1 VSTHTVEP
9 AALRPSHAAPYIGV
23 SRARLYELIQTGH
36 IEARKLGSAT
46 VVLRTELDRYLAS
59 LPIWGGDDVPA
70 A

>member
-1 VSTHTVEP
+1 VSTSTVEP
-9 AALRPSHAAPYIGV
+9 AAYRPAAAAQYIDV
-23 SRARLYELIQTGH
+23 SRSRLYELIQTGQ

-59 LPIWGGDDVPA
+59 LPIWGGDNA